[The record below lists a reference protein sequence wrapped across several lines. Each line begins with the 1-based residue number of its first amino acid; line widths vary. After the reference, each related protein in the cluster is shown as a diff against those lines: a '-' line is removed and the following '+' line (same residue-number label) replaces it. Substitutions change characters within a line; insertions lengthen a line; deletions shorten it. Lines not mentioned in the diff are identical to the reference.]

1 MKHKKAESLLTEG
14 VSAFYFLSIPFTTSC
29 IYTSVYSQLVAITMY
44 AIFHKI
50 ITKTFIFS
58 LTIFI
63 ICFFFEPYASFLTH
77 LCMYRFNK
85 TCLNLQ
91 IHRCKGED

>member
-14 VSAFYFLSIPFTTSC
+14 VSAFYFLSIHFTTSC

-50 ITKTFIFS
+50 ITNFFYFS
-58 LTIFI
+58 FKLYAISHKI
-63 ICFFFEPYASFLTH
+63 IH
-77 LCMYRFNK
+77 LSK
-85 TCLNLQ
+85 V
-91 IHRCKGED
+91 